1 MTGIAAAI
9 TGAASLASGLVGSQ
23 GDAPVLS
30 IIRICL
36 GLTLIGLSIPA
47 FSGQAWALRSLR
59 TITTFLL
66 AVLAL
71 LVTFALLQVVAVPT
85 TEIASLSIS
94 FCLYLWVVRSASL
107 ELVRQGF
114 PAGFVDYFWRLVP
127 ANPILLRVVD
137 SGGKRRRD
145 LFIRCGYLGLL
156 VFFVVFASIGNS
168 GTSLNELS
176 KTSGW
181 IFQQMSYLQLA
192 LVALLAPIFTA
203 GAITQE
209 KDSQTYDILLCTPL
223 SNGQIVLGSL
233 LSRLFFVV
241 TLLIS
246 GIPIFSITQIFGGV
260 AISSIVMSFA
270 IAAATAFVTGAL
282 AMAIATFKVGTG
294 RTIFSFYL
302 FIVMFLVGGAMLD
315 RISYFKIDTIDPVTK
330 LVEPSQTSWLTPIN
344 PFLALTTV
352 IGGNYTPPALGS
364 LPEHLRGWPVAWML
378 TSPASFYVSLMFT
391 ISLVMVLPSI
401 VLLRRMAQSTVSLKS
416 YVLQKLRISS
426 GDRNR
431 KPRVVWMN
439 PIAWREAKTKA
450 SAARATVLRYSF
462 ILIGIIGAIALA
474 VMYWRVEPIGVGYT
488 RYVAADSF
496 NAETRTFT
504 VYRADDSTTYRV
516 NGQTKLT
523 YNGVEIEPEDLHS
536 RLRVIDDPSIG
547 PNKTIRNI
555 SLGDIPR
562 HVPEETTRSLL
573 LGAVMVEFA
582 VILLIVTNAAAST
595 VTREKEDGTLDLLL
609 TTPITSHRY
618 IWGKLRGLVSFVVPL
633 IAVPVSSVAVFVAF
647 DLFHTFTSP
656 HEPFRWIAFWE
667 SLLLMP
673 ALLIVVSAFAA
684 IVGMQMSLRCRT
696 TVMAVMA
703 SVGIVCGACG
713 ALGWC
718 GYASLDMSSPSTGNL
733 VISGFSPFTVLTMLI
748 DPYHFGGRL
757 IDNTTTAADISGYR
771 WWLFVSSWASIGAYT
786 AIVWTMYKSM
796 VKNFDMTIRRQSR

>member
-1 MTGIAAAI
+1 MLGIAN
-9 TGAASLASGLVGSQ
+9 
-23 GDAPVLS
+23 
-30 IIRICL
+30 
-36 GLTLIGLSIPA
+36 
-47 FSGQAWALRSLR
+47 
-59 TITTFLL
+59 
-66 AVLAL
+66 
-71 LVTFALLQVVAVPT
+71 
-85 TEIASLSIS
+85 
-94 FCLYLWVVRSASL
+94 YL
-107 ELVRQGF
+107 
-114 PAGFVDYFWRLVP
+114 WRLVP

-156 VFFVVFASIGNS
+156 VFFVVFACIGSS
-168 GTSLNELS
+168 GTSLNDLS

-181 IFQQMSYLQLA
+181 IFQEMSYLQLA

-233 LSRLFFVV
+233 LSRLFFVI

-246 GIPIFSITQIFGGV
+246 GIPVFSITQIFGGV
-260 AISSIVMSFA
+260 LISSIVMSFA

-302 FIVMFLVGGAMLD
+302 FIVIFLVGGAMLD
-315 RISYFKIDTIDPVTK
+315 RVSYFKIDTIDSTTK
-330 LVEPSQTSWLTPIN
+330 LIEPSQTSWLTAFN

-352 IGGNYTPPALGS
+352 IGGNYNPPTLGS
-364 LPEHLRGWPVAWML
+364 LPENLRGWPVAWMI

-401 VLLRRMAQSTVSLKS
+401 ILLRRMAQTNVTIKGWI
-416 YVLQKLRISS
+416 LQKLRISS

-462 ILIGIIGAIALA
+462 IVLGILGAVVLA
-474 VMYWRVEPIGVGYT
+474 VMYWTIEPIGTGYT
-488 RYVAADSF
+488 RYIAADSF
-496 NAETRTFT
+496 NPESQTLTI
-504 VYRADDSTTYRV
+504 YRADDSTVYRV
-516 NGQTKLT
+516 NSQTT
-523 YNGVEIEPEDLHS
+523 YNYHGATLEPEDLHTKL
-536 RLRVIDDPSIG
+536 RLEGDPALG
-547 PNKTIRNI
+547 PNNTIRALT
-555 SLGDIPR
+555 LGDIPR
-562 HVPEETTRSLL
+562 RVPEDVTRQFL

-609 TTPITSHRY
+609 TTPITSRRY

-633 IAVPVSSVAVFVAF
+633 IAVPVASVAVFVAF
-647 DLFHTFTSP
+647 DAFHMFGSRD
-656 HEPFRWIAFWE
+656 HSLRWIAFWE

-673 ALLIVVSAFAA
+673 ALLIIVCAFAA

-718 GYASLDMSSPSTGNL
+718 GYASLDMSSGSTGNL
-733 VISGFSPFTVLTMLI
+733 VISAFSPFTVLTILI
-748 DPYHFGGRL
+748 DPYRYGGRL
-757 IDNTTTAADISGYR
+757 IDSTTSAADISGYR
-771 WWLFVSSWASIGAYT
+771 WALFVAAWASIGAYT

-796 VKNFDMTIRRQSR
+796 VRNFDMTIRRQSR